1 MITEIYAHILD
12 EDRKINA
19 QKFET
24 AFYSNPDMRP
34 VERSLQGEESGSVP
48 NPDVMMKQLESSPQA
63 MDAFTRKFIEQYGDQ
78 IMTQLAKKMLG
89 A

>member
-34 VERSLQGEESGSVP
+34 VEKSINNPDESRSP
-48 NPDVMMKQLESSPQA
+48 NPEALMKQLESASQL
-63 MDAFTRKFIEQYGDQ
+63 MDAFTKKFVE
-78 IMTQLAKKMLG
+78 
-89 A
+89 